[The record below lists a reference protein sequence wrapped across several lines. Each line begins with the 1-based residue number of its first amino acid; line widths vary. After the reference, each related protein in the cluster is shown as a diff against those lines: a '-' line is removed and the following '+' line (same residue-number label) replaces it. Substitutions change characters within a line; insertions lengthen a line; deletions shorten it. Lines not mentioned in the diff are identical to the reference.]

1 MRDGWRLLGL
11 VVLAVAGAAAWAQ
24 PARSGL
30 VAGLSFVAQADDGIW
45 RLYRVNDHGAMQPV
59 PTQTEPRQ
67 ACVTGPGTAPVR
79 AAYVGADGA
88 LRLVTLGGGERVL
101 TRTDARRSYTQ
112 PCLTADGS
120 EIVVVEMAD
129 GKSIDTEILRFNHN
143 RREGEGEPVAPQAG
157 AQHDPYLWNRRLLV
171 YAHVGCA
178 VGCQQLLVEIWLR
191 DLVSGQARQ
200 LSLLNALSQNPVTD
214 GRRVVFSS
222 NATGGF
228 QLWEVGIDGT
238 GQRQLTRDPSQATS
252 PALCG
257 GSLFFVS
264 AGPAFTSIAR
274 LADDGSV
281 VRIPVPGLQG
291 FRSLRCV
298 S

>member
-1 MRDGWRLLGL
+1 MRVGWHLLGL
-11 VVLAVAGAAAWAQ
+11 VVLALGSGAAWAQ
-24 PARSGL
+24 PAGGGL
-30 VAGLSFVAQADDGIW
+30 VAGLSFVAQAADGLW
-45 RLYRVNDHGAMQPV
+45 RLYRVDERGAVQPV
-59 PTQTEPRQ
+59 ATQTEPRQ
-67 ACVTGPGTAPVR
+67 ACVTAPGTTPAR
-79 AAYVGADGA
+79 AVYVGADAA
-88 LRLVTLGGGERVL
+88 LRLVTLDGSERVL
-101 TRTDARRSYTQ
+101 ARTDARRSYTQ
-112 PCLTADGS
+112 PCLSADGS
-120 EIVVVEMAD
+120 EVVVVEMAD
-129 GKSIDTEILRFNHN
+129 GKSIDTEILRFSDS
-143 RREGEGEPVAPQAG
+143 RREGEPVAPQAG

-171 YAHVGCA
+171 YAHVGCS

-228 QLWEVGIDGT
+228 QLWEVGVDGS
-238 GQRQLTRDPSQATS
+238 GQRQLTRDLAQATS

-257 GSLFFVS
+257 GALYFVS
-264 AGPAFTSIAR
+264 AGPSFTSIAR
-274 LADDGSV
+274 LADDGTAV
-281 VRIPVPGLQG
+281 PIPVPGLKG